1 MRRFWKRDEGL
12 LELEKELRARRSEA
26 PEKLVRAIAHRARG
40 DHTWLRPQ
48 LRVSFAAVVALAAFA
63 AFFSAGGFGV
73 VKTGAH
79 GPTRIFDRLTASSS
93 PANTVSTSAA
103 SDQYRGQCGT
113 QPPYGSRCVVSIKDA
128 SGNEPEVGC
137 VNVSVPL
144 TVTPDNAEP
153 ITVTYHTVD
162 GTATAADGDYIAQP
176 SGSTTIP
183 AHTRNWQIVVQICR
197 DHQKGDEYFFVVL
210 DSVSAGATI
219 GNPSAKVTIKDKFK
233 N

>member
-1 MRRFWKRDEGL
+1 MKRFWKRDEQL
-12 LELEKELRARRSEA
+12 LVLEEELRARRSDA
-26 PEKLVRAIAHRARG
+26 PETLVRALAHRARAERR
-40 DHTWLRPQ
+40 WLRPQ
-48 LRVSFAAVVALAAFA
+48 LRVSYAAVIALVAFA
-63 AFFSAGGFGV
+63 AIFSAGGFGV
-73 VKTGAH
+73 AKSNAH

-93 PANTVSTSAA
+93 PATTVSQSAA
-103 SDQYRGQCGT
+103 ADQYRGQCGP
-113 QPPYGSRCVVSIKDA
+113 QPPYGSTCVVSIKDA
-128 SGNEPEVGC
+128 SGNEPQAGC

-144 TVTPDNAEP
+144 TVTPDNAQP
-153 ITVTYHTVD
+153 ITVTYHTQD

-210 DSVSAGATI
+210 DSVSPGATI
-219 GNPSAKVTIKDKFK
+219 GNNSAKVTIKDKFK